1 MSSLKHEEKVGEY
14 VASAPLSDTPYEE
27 GEIVENSDHLHR
39 RLGNRQI
46 QLMAIGGTIGTALFV
61 SIGGGLY
68 KGGPGSLFLAYT
80 IYACFLGLV
89 NNCIAEMT
97 TAYPVSGGFIRL
109 AGHFVDDAFGFM
121 AGYNFFIYEALLIPF
136 EITALSTVLDF
147 WSDDIPPW
155 AIPLACI
162 VSQIC
167 LSSELAQ
174 ANICPRFSMGKTSN
188 ATIPERLQ
196 IPFDPFATQKNLAA
210 HNPLAITQCR
220 YPMQQRYHI
229 LNVLA
234 IKVFGEAEF
243 WLSGGKVI
251 LIFIVFS
258 FTFITMVGG
267 NPQHDAYGFRNWKTN
282 AFKEWRSEGTLGQFE
297 GFCAALWSASFC
309 VTGPEYISMVSAEA
323 RRPRIYIKNAFKT
336 VYWRFAL
343 FFMGGA
349 LAVGIVLSSTDP
361 TLTGIIT
368 GETSGSGTAAA
379 SPYVIAMKNMGING
393 LPHLVSA
400 LLVTSIFSAGNTYT
414 FCATRSLYGMA
425 LEGRAPKALR
435 YCTKSGVPLVC
446 FAIVMVFPCL
456 AFLQVSNGSN
466 VVLGW
471 LINLVTAGGVI
482 NYLVMCITYIF
493 FYRACKAQALDRNTL
508 PYKGWF
514 QPYSAYLG
522 AAWMT
527 MIVFCY
533 GYTSFAPF
541 SVDNFFIYYTLLL
554 LAPVTYFGWKLIKRT
569 RIIPALEVDLVW
581 ERPTI
586 DAYEQTFIDPP
597 QSFWGEM
604 LGPLRFGKNKKSSD
618 RQLSVSA

>member
-1 MSSLKHEEKVGEY
+1 MSWFKDTEKTGEF
-14 VASAPLSDTPYEE
+14 VSATPDAPFDAPYEE
-27 GEIVENSDHLHR
+27 GEIVENTDHLHR

-97 TAYPVSGGFIRL
+97 IAYPVSGGFIRL

-162 VSQIC
+162 I
-167 LSSELAQ
+167 LY
-174 ANICPRFSMGKTSN
+174 G
-188 ATIPERLQ
+188 
-196 IPFDPFATQKNLAA
+196 
-210 HNPLAITQCR
+210 
-220 YPMQQRYHI
+220 I

-234 IKVFGEAEF
+234 VKAFGEAEF

-251 LIFIVFS
+251 LIMIVFS

-267 NPQHDAYGFRNWKTN
+267 NPQNDAYGFRNWKHN
-282 AFKEWRSEGTLGQFE
+282 AFKEWRSTGTLGQFE

-323 RRPRIYIKNAFKT
+323 RRPRVYIKNAFKT
-336 VYWRFAL
+336 VYFRFAL

-349 LAVGIVLSSTDP
+349 MAVGIVLSSTDA

-368 GETSGSGTAAA
+368 GESSGSGTAAA
-379 SPYVIAMKNMGING
+379 SPYVIAMKNMGIGG

-414 FCATRSLYGMA
+414 FCATRSLYGLA
-425 LEGRAPKALR
+425 IEGRAPKALR

-446 FAIVMVFPCL
+446 FAIVMIFPCL
-456 AFLQVSNGSN
+456 AFLQVSSGSN
-466 VVLGW
+466 LVLGW

-493 FYRACKAQALDRNTL
+493 FYRACQAQALDRNTL

-514 QPYSAYLG
+514 QPYCAYLG
-522 AAWMT
+522 AAWMI

-533 GYTSFAPF
+533 GYTAFAPW
-541 SVDNFFIYYTLLL
+541 SVDSFFIYYTLLL
-554 LAPVTYFGWKLIKRT
+554 LAPVTYFSWKLIKRT
-569 RIIPALEVDLVW
+569 KIVKPLEADLVW

-597 QSFWGEM
+597 MTFWGEM
-604 LGPLRFGKNKKSSD
+604 LGPLKFGKMRNASD
-618 RQLSVSA
+618 RQASVSQ

>member
-1 MSSLKHEEKVGEY
+1 MTSLRHGGKVGEY
-14 VASAPLSDTPYEE
+14 VSSEPIARTDSREE
-27 GEIVENSDHLHR
+27 GEVLENTDHLHR

-80 IYACFLGLV
+80 IYACALGLV
-89 NNCIAEMT
+89 NNSIAELT

-109 AGHFVDDAFGFM
+109 AGHFVDDAFGV
-121 AGYNFFIYEALLIPF
+121 IL
-136 EITALSTVLDF
+136 
-147 WSDDIPPW
+147 
-155 AIPLACI
+155 
-162 VSQIC
+162 
-167 LSSELAQ
+167 
-174 ANICPRFSMGKTSN
+174 
-188 ATIPERLQ
+188 
-196 IPFDPFATQKNLAA
+196 
-210 HNPLAITQCR
+210 
-220 YPMQQRYHI
+220 

-234 IKVFGEAEF
+234 IRVFGEAEF
-243 WLSGGKVI
+243 WLSGGKVL
-251 LIFIVFS
+251 LIFI
-258 FTFITMVGG
+258 
-267 NPQHDAYGFRNWKTN
+267 HDAYGFRNFKHN
-282 AFKEWRSEGTLGQFE
+282 AFKEYRSTGSLGQFE

-309 VTGPEYISMVSAEA
+309 VTGPEYLSMVAGEA

-361 TLTGIIT
+361 TLTAIIS
-368 GETSGSGTAAA
+368 GEKSGSGTAAA
-379 SPYVIAMKNMGING
+379 SPYVIAMANMGITG

-414 FCATRSLYGMA
+414 FCATRSLYGLA
-425 LEGRAPKALR
+425 IEGRAPKALR

-446 FAIVMVFPCL
+446 FGIVMVFPCL

-482 NYLVMCITYIF
+482 NYWVMCITYIF
-493 FYRACKAQALDRNTL
+493 FYRACKAQGLDRNTL

-533 GYTSFAPF
+533 GYTSFAPW
-541 SVDNFFIYYTLLL
+541 SVSNFFIYYTLLL
-554 LAPVTYFGWKLIKRT
+554 VAPVTYFGWKLIKRT
-569 RIIPALEVDLVW
+569 RLLSPLEVDLVW
-581 ERPTI
+581 ERPVI
-586 DAYEQTFIDPP
+586 DNYEMTFIDPP
-597 QSFWGEM
+597 QSFWSEM
-604 LGPLRFGKNKKSSD
+604 LGPLMFWRHSKGSD
-618 RQLSVSA
+618 RQMSVSA